1 MVEGNFCDLASSVH
15 PLADDLHLVCAR
27 SADNLDPSTA

>member
-1 MVEGNFCDLASSVH
+1 MVEGKFCYLASSVH

-27 SADNLDPSTA
+27 SADNLDPSAA